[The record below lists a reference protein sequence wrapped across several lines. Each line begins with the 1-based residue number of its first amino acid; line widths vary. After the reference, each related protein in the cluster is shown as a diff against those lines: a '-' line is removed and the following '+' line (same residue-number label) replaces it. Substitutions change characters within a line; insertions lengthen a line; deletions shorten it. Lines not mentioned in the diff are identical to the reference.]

1 MFNKITLLLTLGLM
15 IPTTAQAGEGR
26 FSIVEEGQPVKFHST
41 CFDDVALSKIMTWKE
56 FIGQE
61 FEAEKQLEIG
71 KLQEAHKLELE
82 QVKIEAETLQKK
94 YDFDILQKDNELKD
108 LRKLLQ
114 KNTKVNIPAAVGAS
128 LVGGFAIGFGVA
140 YVIDH
145 GIQAVP

>member
-1 MFNKITLLLTLGLM
+1 MFNKITLLFIISLIGQP
-15 IPTTAQAGEGR
+15 IAQAGEGK
-26 FSIVEEGQPVKFHST
+26 FSIVQEGQPVKFHAT
-41 CFDDVALSKIMTWKE
+41 CFDDIALSKIMTWKE

-61 FEAEKQLEIG
+61 FEAQKQLEIG

-82 QVKIEAETLQKK
+82 QAKIETETLQKK

-114 KNTKVNIPAAVGAS
+114 RNSKVNIPAAVGAS
-128 LVGGFAIGFGVA
+128 LVGGFALGFGVA

-145 GIQAVP
+145 GIQVAP